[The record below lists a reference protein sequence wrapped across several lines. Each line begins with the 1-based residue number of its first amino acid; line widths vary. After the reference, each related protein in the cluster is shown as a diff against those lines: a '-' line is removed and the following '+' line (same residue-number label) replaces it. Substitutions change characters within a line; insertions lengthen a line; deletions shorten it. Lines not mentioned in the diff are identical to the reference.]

1 MHDDLNPAAHGA
13 AEVPAEP
20 IEPGAAG
27 EVIKRARFGIG
38 ARATILMGL
47 TIGVVSAMTAGTAVL
62 SHSVSAP

>member
-38 ARATILMGL
+38 ARATILMGMAVGAVVAIAPL
-47 TIGVVSAMTAGTAVL
+47 TDVL
-62 SHSVSAP
+62 SHTVSEQ